1 MTIKIMI
8 AAALIALVS
17 GKFFARPTPVTGKEV
32 IREMYGRYAGK
43 WYRSF
48 SFNQTTEFYRNDSLK
63 GTQTW
68 YESIKFPDKFR
79 IDFGDKD
86 SANAVIFKEDSSYS
100 FKNGKLRGVRHNDDD
115 LTFLLG
121 GMYFYTQDQVMKKL
135 TALNYDLDKEY
146 EDVYEGKPVLIV
158 GAAKGDTGVNQLWID
173 KKDLYLVRMIKFD
186 GGRKE
191 DGIFGGYQPF
201 GRGWSETKCR
211 FYFDDKLIQVET
223 YHDCKQDV
231 PLDDAFFDPAHFMRR
246 N

>member
-1 MTIKIMI
+1 MI
-8 AAALIALVS
+8 AAVLIALAS
-17 GKFFARPTPVTGKEV
+17 GKFFAQPTSVAGKET

-68 YESIKFPDKFR
+68 YEAIKFPDKFR

-100 FKNGKLRGVRHNDDD
+100 FKNGKLRAVRHNDDD

-121 GMYFYTQDQVMKKL
+121 GMYFYTEDQVIKKL

-146 EDVYEGKPVLIV
+146 EGVYEGKPVLIV

-173 KKDLYLVRMIKFD
+173 KKDLYLVRMIKFE

-191 DGIFGGYQPF
+191 DGIFGGYQVF
-201 GRGWSETKCR
+201 GGGWSETKCR
-211 FYFDDKLIQVET
+211 FYFDDKLVQVET
-223 YHDCKQDV
+223 YHDCKQDIA
-231 PLDDAFFDPAHFMRR
+231 LDDAFFDPAHFMRR